1 LKSIAEAA
9 HLKTKFRP
17 IGRSQPELARI
28 IRCLGHD
35 RKEATP
41 ARGTMSNP
49 RLVVWIA
56 REQRKAVAGSEIM
69 EESFSL
75 EDRL

>member
-1 LKSIAEAA
+1 
-9 HLKTKFRP
+9 
-17 IGRSQPELARI
+17 
-28 IRCLGHD
+28 
-35 RKEATP
+35 
-41 ARGTMSNP
+41 MSNP